1 MVGFASS
8 WRLRSIAL
16 IVWALAK
23 FSASPAAAIRRIQS
37 RSAPAQNAEPLPV
50 STTMRAPASAWSA
63 LNASVNERMT
73 VSSMALRTFGRLIV
87 TVTTPR
93 ASLEMRTVDSLI
105 ASCRRID
112 YGWIEI
118 ALFLALRKL
127 PCHQTAGDDIGAAAA
142 ELRPDHG
149 LPAGR
154 HPRELR
160 RARLHPL
167 RARRRHRHGPA
178 RSERAQIRL

>member
-8 WRLRSIAL
+8 LRLRSIAL
-16 IVWALAK
+16 IVLALAK
-23 FSASPAAAIRRIQS
+23 FSASPAAAMRRIQP

-50 STTMRAPASAWSA
+50 STTTRASASAWSA

-87 TVTTPR
+87 TVATPR
-93 ASLEMRTVDSLI
+93 ASLEMRTVGSLI
-105 ASCRRID
+105 AHPAGGETI
-112 YGWIEI
+112 GWIEI

-127 PCHQTAGDDIGAAAA
+127 PCGRTAGDDVGAAAA

-160 RARLHPL
+160 
-167 RARRRHRHGPA
+167 
-178 RSERAQIRL
+178 